1 MFFHICL
8 QIYILLYLIIYK
20 RGVSGV
26 LGVAGALG
34 GVGGSCCPRWC
45 PRCGGVV
52 SSVVWC
58 PRWCGVGVLGG
69 VSGVL
74 GGGGVGVLGGVSG
87 VLGGVVP
94 SVVWMVSSVVCLVPS
109 VVCLVSSVVVVSGVL
124 GGVGGPFRAGAVVPG
139 VLGGVLGVV
148 VPSVAYMQPP
158 PRRARTRLL
167 SAAALSLLNRSFKV
181 ELTSAIALIINYLGV
196 PFRICFTKQER
207 VKKLITSEI
216 QRINHLKNNN
226 LQENIIYLEFSY
238 KTRKTTKVLLNS
250 IIFKKNTII

>member
-1 MFFHICL
+1 MFYLFDFAKVVNFLPFTKYFCNYFAFIIIFSFYL
-8 QIYILLYLIIYK
+8 DYIGARLHLCGPP
-20 RGVSGV
+20 RHRSGIHSSHRRATAHTTATPSPR
-26 LGVAGALG
+26 LA
-34 GVGGSCCPRWC
+34 CP
-45 PRCGGVV
+45 
-52 SSVVWC
+52 S
-58 PRWCGVGVLGG
+58 
-69 VSGVL
+69 
-74 GGGGVGVLGGVSG
+74 
-87 VLGGVVP
+87 
-94 SVVWMVSSVVCLVPS
+94 
-109 VVCLVSSVVVVSGVL
+109 
-124 GGVGGPFRAGAVVPG
+124 
-139 VLGGVLGVV
+139 
-148 VPSVAYMQPP
+148 AYMQPP

>member
-1 MFFHICL
+1 MFLHICL

-26 LGVAGALG
+26 LGVSGALG

-52 SSVVWC
+52 SSVVCLVSSVWLV
-58 PRWCGVGVLGG
+58 PLVVSVVPAALGGALGG
-69 VSGVL
+69 VVW
-74 GGGGVGVLGGVSG
+74 
-87 VLGGVVP
+87 VP
-94 SVVWMVSSVVCLVPS
+94 SVVWMVSS